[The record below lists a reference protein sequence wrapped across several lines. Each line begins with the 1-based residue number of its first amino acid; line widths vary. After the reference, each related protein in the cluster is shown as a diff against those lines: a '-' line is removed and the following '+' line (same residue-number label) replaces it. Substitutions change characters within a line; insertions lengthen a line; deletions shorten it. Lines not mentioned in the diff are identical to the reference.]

1 MEPNAQADAIRVP
14 AAIIMVML
22 VVAAGV
28 ANATGHPVMCLVN
41 VALCRLTM
49 IAVSHA
55 GRKSSREGTA

>member
-28 ANATGHPVMCLVN
+28 AIATGHPVMCLVN

-49 IAVSHA
+49 IAVRRA
-55 GRKSSREGTA
+55 GRQPPKEGVA